1 MNAYRRCNKY
11 IDETMP
17 WLLFKDPN
25 KHDRLATI
33 IYNLVESIRI
43 ITVYL
48 QAYLPSTADSIFK
61 QINSNLNTYDSV
73 DAFGNYESGT
83 ILGEAEVLFKR
94 IDKENK

>member
-1 MNAYRRCNKY
+1 
-11 IDETMP
+11 MP
-17 WLLFKDPN
+17 WVLFKDSE

-48 QAYLPSTADSIFK
+48 QAYLPTTADIIFK
-61 QINSNLNTYDSV
+61 QINCNLNTYDSV
-73 DAFGNYESGT
+73 DTFGNYVSGT
-83 ILGEAEVLFKR
+83 TLGEAEALFMR